1 MRASYEDIKMMTSLL
16 KPKYFIPIKALYKE
30 CLKAEKVAI
39 EAGVEPG
46 NVGIIDNGE
55 TLVLSKKHLAI
66 SEHMV
71 DEGNIYVDGVGIGD
85 VGSIVLNERKQLAT
99 DGVIIV
105 GATIDSRNKE
115 LVSLIDTQMRGV
127 LYIQEDNPIF
137 KIIQKEVTN
146 LILEGQTLFKQHP
159 NKYDLS
165 EIKKDITNK
174 VRSLVRQESGK
185 NPIVLAII
193 NETDGKVFVAKQTK
207 KRHNNQNKNN
217 SKPKKAQ

>member
-1 MRASYEDIKMMTSLL
+1 MRASFEDIKLMTSLL

-30 CLKAEKVAI
+30 FLKAEQAAI
-39 EAGVEPG
+39 SAGVAPE
-46 NVGIIDNGE
+46 NVGLIDNGE

-66 SEHMV
+66 SEHV
-71 DEGNIYVDGVGIGD
+71 VEEGNVYVDGVGIGD

-105 GATIDSRNKE
+105 GATIDARNKE

-146 LILEGQTLFKQHP
+146 LILEGQAIFKKNP
-159 NKYDLS
+159 SKYDIT

-174 VRSLVRQESGK
+174 VRNLVKQESGK
-185 NPIVLAII
+185 NPIVLVII
-193 NETDGKVFVAKQTK
+193 NETDGKVFTSKQLRKKHVFSAKNSQK
-207 KRHNNQNKNN
+207 AKN
-217 SKPKKAQ
+217 